1 MSRPVQ
7 PVEDFTTACMIMGFV
22 NLLWVFVLVFLLWG
36 FPAVIVLAVIMNA
49 GIDRLRSHLDSQV

>member
-7 PVEDFTTACMIMGFV
+7 PVEDFTTTCMVMGFV

-49 GIDRLRSHLDSQV
+49 GIDRLRSHLNSRV

>member
-7 PVEDFTTACMIMGFV
+7 PVEDFTTTCMIMGFV

-49 GIDRLRSHLDSQV
+49 GIDRLRSHLNSQA

>member
-7 PVEDFTTACMIMGFV
+7 PVEDFTTTCMIMGFV

-36 FPAVIVLAVIMNA
+36 FPAVIVLALIMNA
-49 GIDRLRSHLDSQV
+49 GIDRLRSHLNSQA